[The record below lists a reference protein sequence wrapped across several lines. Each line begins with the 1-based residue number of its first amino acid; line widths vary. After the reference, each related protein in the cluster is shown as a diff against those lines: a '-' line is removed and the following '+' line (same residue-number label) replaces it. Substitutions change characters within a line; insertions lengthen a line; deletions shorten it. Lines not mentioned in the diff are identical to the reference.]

1 MIWIYDI
8 ECFSNL
14 FLVVFKNTSSE
25 EFKTFLVHK
34 EIDERKELF
43 AFLKTVKGL
52 VGYNN
57 INYDMQLIEYIH
69 RNPDFTVQG
78 LRSYS
83 DFIIKSDRLDIQ
95 EWQFRIPN
103 LDLYRIAGY
112 DNKNRRTSLKWLEF
126 SMDMENI
133 EDLPT
138 EGNDWREMVI
148 EYCKNDVLSTERFYH
163 TLRKE
168 IDLRKK
174 LMKKYNI
181 NCLNYSNTKLG
192 SEILLKLYCNKT
204 SRRINDV
211 KTLRSIRDNVALKDI
226 IFPYI
231 KLDKLQPVLDKFN
244 SIVVGSSLKGQLEF
258 SYSNKGFS
266 FDYGVG
272 GIHGSL
278 NNIVVEE
285 DYEYMIIDADVAS
298 LYPSIAVQNGLFPEH
313 LGKEFYQVYNEDV
326 VAVRLAEKAKGN
338 DGDKAIVDGFKEVAN
353 STFGNSNN
361 QYSWLYDIKYFLATT
376 VNGQLLLTMLADMLL
391 DIDSLTIIQINTD
404 GITVKIKREDE
415 DKYYAICKAWEDI
428 TKLSLEY
435 ANYTM
440 MALRDVNNYFCRY
453 VNGKYKCKGA
463 FEFENIPLHKNKSH
477 SIIPR
482 AVFNYF
488 MHNIP
493 VEDTIRN
500 HKNIFDFCAGV
511 RAKQTDNK
519 GKSWYELR
527 WIDKELKTQK
537 LSKTVRYFVSKQG
550 KYLFKCYQDGSYAH
564 VEAPLRLG
572 KITKDWKVTYFNKQ
586 YEVDFSNIDYSYY
599 IYHAKQIVILLEG
612 NKNQLKLF

>member
-25 EFKTFLVHK
+25 EVKTFLVHK

-43 AFLKTVKGL
+43 DFLKTVKGL

-69 RNPDFTVQG
+69 RNPDFTVQE
-78 LRSYS
+78 LRNYS
-83 DFIIKSDRLDIQ
+83 DYVIKSDRLDIQ

-112 DNKNRRTSLKWLEF
+112 DNKNKRTSLKWLEF

-174 LMKKYNI
+174 LRIKYNI

-204 SRRINDV
+204 GKRTNDV
-211 KTLRSIRDNVALKDI
+211 KTLRSIRDNVALKDV

-244 SIVVGSSLKGQLEF
+244 SIIVGNSLKGQLEF
-258 SYSNKGFS
+258 SYSYKGFS

-285 DYEYMIIDADVAS
+285 DYEYMIIDADVA
-298 LYPSIAVQNGLFPEH
+298 
-313 LGKEFYQVYNEDV
+313 
-326 VAVRLAEKAKGN
+326 
-338 DGDKAIVDGFKEVAN
+338 
-353 STFGNSNN
+353 
-361 QYSWLYDIKYFLATT
+361 
-376 VNGQLLLTMLADMLL
+376 LTMAQVKF
-391 DIDSLTIIQINTD
+391 IKLTRTPLEPYTLPTAVM
-404 GITVKIKREDE
+404 TV
-415 DKYYAICKAWEDI
+415 
-428 TKLSLEY
+428 
-435 ANYTM
+435 
-440 MALRDVNNYFCRY
+440 V
-453 VNGKYKCKGA
+453 
-463 FEFENIPLHKNKSH
+463 
-477 SIIPR
+477 
-482 AVFNYF
+482 
-488 MHNIP
+488 
-493 VEDTIRN
+493 
-500 HKNIFDFCAGV
+500 
-511 RAKQTDNK
+511 
-519 GKSWYELR
+519 
-527 WIDKELKTQK
+527 
-537 LSKTVRYFVSKQG
+537 
-550 KYLFKCYQDGSYAH
+550 
-564 VEAPLRLG
+564 
-572 KITKDWKVTYFNKQ
+572 
-586 YEVDFSNIDYSYY
+586 
-599 IYHAKQIVILLEG
+599 
-612 NKNQLKLF
+612 